1 MPLTRR
7 AALAAG
13 LAAGMLGTVSRAVP
27 AARAQDATPVADVA
41 APQALLPPQPEGQ
54 EGQTVSINGVDIY
67 YEVYGDEAGKPV
79 VLIHGGLGNGDHWV
93 NQIQPLVDAGYQPI
107 VMDSRGHGR
116 SSFDE
121 QQITYA
127 LMASDVVGLLD
138 HLGVEKADLVG
149 WSDGG
154 IIGIELAIN
163 EPERVNRI
171 VAYGANVDPTG
182 VRLDVGTN
190 AYFNAYI
197 AANAADYPNLSPEP
211 ERWDEFL
218 ANISNMWATQPNF
231 TDAQLETITTPIL
244 ILDGAN
250 EEAIDLNQ
258 TKWMALVI
266 PTAELVIMP
275 DTGHFAMMEQPEE
288 FNRIVLEFLGGE

>member
-13 LAAGMLGTVSRAVP
+13 FAAGMLGTAARTVP
-27 AARAQDATPVADVA
+27 IARAQDATPVAGIA

-54 EGQTVSINGVDIY
+54 NGQTVTINGADIY
-67 YEVYGDEAGKPV
+67 YEVYGDGKPV
-79 VLIHGGLGNGDHWV
+79 VLIHGGLGNGDYWV

-116 SSFDE
+116 SSFDD
-121 QQITYA
+121 QTISYT
-127 LMASDVVGLLD
+127 LMASDVIGLLD

-154 IIGIELAIN
+154 IIGIELAISQ
-163 EPERVNRI
+163 PERMNRI

-190 AYFNAYI
+190 DYFNAYI
-197 AANAADYPNLSPEP
+197 EAAAADYQQIAPAP

-218 ANISNMWATQPNF
+218 TNISTMWATEPNYS
-231 TDAQLETITTPIL
+231 DAQLETITTPIL

-266 PTAELVIMP
+266 PSAELLIMP
-275 DTGHFAMMEQPEE
+275 DTGHFAMMEQPDE
-288 FNRIVLEFLGGE
+288 FTRIVLEFLGGE

>member
-1 MPLTRR
+1 MTLTRR

-13 LAAGMLGTVSRAVP
+13 VAAGMLGTVSRAVP
-27 AARAQDATPVADVA
+27 AARAQDATPA
-41 APQALLPPQPEGQ
+41 AAIAPPQALLPAQPDGQ
-54 EGQTVSINGVDIY
+54 QGQTVAIDGADIY
-67 YEVYGDEAGKPV
+67 YEVYGDGQPV
-79 VLIHGGLGNGDHWV
+79 VLIHGGLGNGDYWV

-121 QQITYA
+121 QTISYK

-138 HLGVEKADLVG
+138 HLGVDKADLVG

-154 IIGIELAIN
+154 IIGIELAISQ
-163 EPERVNRI
+163 PDRMNRI

-190 AYFNAYI
+190 DYFNAYI
-197 AANAADYPNLSPEP
+197 EAAAADYQKIAPAP

-218 ANISNMWATQPNF
+218 TNIANMWATEPNYS
-231 TDAQLETITTPIL
+231 DAELETITTPIL

-266 PTAELVIMP
+266 PSAELLIMP

-288 FNRIVLEFLGGE
+288 FNRIILEFLGGE

>member
-13 LAAGMLGTVSRAVP
+13 LATGMLGTASRAVP
-27 AARAQDATPVADVA
+27 AARAQDATPVAETVA
-41 APQALLPPQPEGQ
+41 PPQALLPPQPEGQ
-54 EGQTVSINGVDIY
+54 QGQTAAINGIDIY
-67 YEVYGDEAGKPV
+67 YEVYGEGKPV
-79 VLIHGGLGNGDHWV
+79 LLLHGGLGNGDHWV

-154 IIGIELAIN
+154 IIGIELAIAR
-163 EPERVNRI
+163 PERMNRI

-197 AANAADYPNLSPEP
+197 EANAADYPNLSPAP

-218 ANISNMWATQPNF
+218 ANISTMWATEPNY

-266 PTAELVIMP
+266 PSAELLIMP